1 MLRGN
6 ILLLRNLPEIL
17 GTTAKH
23 FCQEYAITKRT
34 WERWTSQNGEKFN
47 PLVTEFV
54 AFCNKLHLAPHKLI
68 QSDLSPLRI
77 DGIMELFPPGYV
89 WKDASFQHHT
99 FVSLFGKRGPTG
111 LTIEEMMR
119 KMNKTPQTF
128 REGWKQLDGCT
139 LRINDLFL
147 FCSTFNIDINRIIID
162 PNGRIDSEAT
172 QAFEHDT
179 GIEQKLRQ
187 RERRIRELN
196 DEIKRLKSELALERR
211 ARLLA
216 EGRVTRTDIPTTIPN
231 DWTMVAEDEE
241 GNSLV

>member
-17 GTTAKH
+17 GMTDKH
-23 FCQEYAITKRT
+23 FCQKYAITKRT
-34 WERWTSQNGEKFN
+34 WERWISQDGKKFN

-68 QSDLSPLRI
+68 QSDLNPLRI
-77 DGIMELFPPGYV
+77 DGIGELFPPGYQ
-89 WKDASFQHHT
+89 WKDVSFQHHT
-99 FVSLFGKRGPTG
+99 FVSFFGKRGPTG
-111 LTIEEMMR
+111 LTIEEMMK
-119 KMNKTPQTF
+119 KMNKAPQTF
-128 REGWKQLDGCT
+128 REGWKQPDCCT

-147 FCSTFNIDINRIIID
+147 FCDLFNIDVNRIIID
-162 PNGRIDSEAT
+162 PNGRIDSEAIHS
-172 QAFEHDT
+172 FEQGT

-196 DEIKRLKSELALERR
+196 EEVKKLKNELALERR

-216 EGRVTRTDIPTTIPN
+216 ESRVTNAGGPTTHPN
-231 DWTMVAEDEE
+231 GWMMVAEGEE
-241 GNSLV
+241 KSNLV

>member
-1 MLRGN
+1 MLKGN

-17 GTTAKH
+17 GTTVKR

-47 PLVTEFV
+47 PSVIEFV

-68 QSDLSPLRI
+68 QSDLYPLRI
-77 DGIMELFPPGYV
+77 DGIKELFPPGGE

-111 LTIEEMMR
+111 LTIEEMMK

-128 REGWKQLDGCT
+128 REGWKQPDGCT

-147 FCSTFNIDINRIIID
+147 FCSIFNIDINRIIID

-172 QAFEHDT
+172 QTFEQGT
-179 GIEQKLRQ
+179 AIEQKLRQ

-196 DEIKRLKSELALERR
+196 EEIKKLKSELASEQR
-211 ARLLA
+211 ARLSA
-216 EGRVTRTDIPTTIPN
+216 ENRLNSSGISTDTPY
-231 DWTMVAEDEE
+231 DWTTAAEDEAE
-241 GNSLV
+241 YC